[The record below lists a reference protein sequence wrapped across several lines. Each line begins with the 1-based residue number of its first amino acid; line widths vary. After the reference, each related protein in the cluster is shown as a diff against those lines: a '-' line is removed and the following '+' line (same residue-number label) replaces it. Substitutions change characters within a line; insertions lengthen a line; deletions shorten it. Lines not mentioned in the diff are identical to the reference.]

1 MISNFETGSEDM
13 SHAEKMEASNLHE
26 SKTEAQVWL
35 AKLRAG
41 EFDYEWYL
49 RKIKEK
55 VDSGELSLEFLET
68 SEEELEKLRVLGC
81 ATAAKLYFERL
92 ASGTELYELTL
103 KQLRLELEKGGL
115 TLTDIET
122 TEAELEEF
130 RVEGCKTAALIWL
143 NLLRE
148 QGSGAVGSTN
158 HVNFLRSELHKGGLT
173 LADIDTTDAELA
185 SFTKL
190 VA

>member
-1 MISNFETGSEDM
+1 MINIPEAGSNTM
-13 SHAEKMEASNLHE
+13 STDEKMEASKLHE
-26 SKTEAQVWL
+26 SKMEAQAWL

-55 VDSGELSLEFLET
+55 VETGELSLEFLGT

-81 ATAAKLYFERL
+81 KTAAKLYLERL
-92 ASGTELYELTL
+92 AAGTELYELSL
-103 KQLRLELEKGGL
+103 KQIRHELEKGGL
-115 TLTDIET
+115 TVSDIET
-122 TEAELEEF
+122 TEAELEKY

-143 NLLRE
+143 GLLRE
-148 QGSGAVGSTN
+148 QGAGAVGSAN
-158 HVNFLRSELHKGGLT
+158 HVNFLRRELQKGGLS
-173 LADIDTTDAELA
+173 LADINTTEDELA

-190 VA
+190 AA